1 VPRQARVPHKE
12 KNAASPFK
20 ELATARLREKGLR
33 ITAARMSVVH
43 ALDTADTPL
52 TPQGIFERI
61 QAQGDTLDVVS
72 VYRVLAALAELG
84 LVHHIGVV
92 DGYVACTFGREH
104 GKETQHVVCDS
115 CGHVWELPL
124 AEGVYEATKNLL
136 KRKGIRAMTIK
147 IEITATCQS
156 CNKH

>member
-1 VPRQARVPHKE
+1 MASSDVSFE
-12 KNAASPFK
+12 K
-20 ELATARLREKGLR
+20 LAEVRLREHGLR
-33 ITAARMSVVH
+33 ITSARMSIIQ
-43 ALDTADTPL
+43 ALARAETPL
-52 TPQGIFERI
+52 SPHGIYESVKQG
-61 QAQGDTLDVVS
+61 GGTLDLVS
-72 VYRVLAALAELG
+72 VYRVLSALTELG

-92 DGYVACTFGREH
+92 DGYVACTFGKEH

-156 CNKH
+156 CAKH